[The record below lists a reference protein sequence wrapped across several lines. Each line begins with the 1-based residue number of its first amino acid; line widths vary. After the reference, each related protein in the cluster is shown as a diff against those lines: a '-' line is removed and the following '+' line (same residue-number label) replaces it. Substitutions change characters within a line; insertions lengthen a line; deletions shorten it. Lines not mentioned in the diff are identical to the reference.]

1 MSSWQIRNKRGE
13 WVDMPTPA
21 HGGMAIADEP
31 IWSSNTGR
39 GVTGDMSGDIV
50 AWKRTLDMDF
60 PPLTFEQSRL
70 IRDTLRY
77 AGEYFRVRFRDF
89 GATEWEEMTAYTSNL
104 PRTIYSLAQGLRYHT
119 GVRISL
125 VEQ

>member
-1 MSSWQIRNKRGE
+1 MSSWQVKNSSGV

-39 GVTGDMSGDIV
+39 GATGLMSGDIV
-50 AWKRTLDMDF
+50 AWKKTLDLEF
-60 PPLTFEQSRL
+60 PPLTFAQSQL
-70 IRDTLRY
+70 IRNTLRN
-77 AGEYFRVRFRDF
+77 AGEFFQVRFRDF
-89 GATEWEEMTAYTSNL
+89 DDSSWTTATMYTSNL
-104 PRTIYSLAQGLRYHT
+104 PRTLYSLASGVQYHT
-119 GVRISL
+119 GVKIQL

>member
-1 MSSWQIRNKRGE
+1 MAVWQVKNKSGT

-39 GVTGDMSGDIV
+39 GSTGAMSGDIV
-50 AWKRTLDMDF
+50 AWKRTIDMEF
-60 PPLTFEQSRL
+60 PPLSFTESKL
-70 IRDTLRY
+70 LRDTLRN
-77 AGEYFRVRFRDF
+77 AGEFFDIRFRDF
-89 GATEWEEMTAYTSNL
+89 DTTTWETVKVYTANL

-119 GVRISL
+119 GVKIQL
-125 VEQ
+125 IEQ